1 MDMPGRGDAG
11 SAPPVFRRST
21 TTHLETTSLHSVKFT
36 IFGLTI
42 SSSWGNGHA
51 TPYRAIV
58 RALARMG
65 HRVTFFE
72 KDVHYYASHRDLS
85 RWDACELVLYPE
97 WNAVREEALRDAGDS
112 DVVIHASYCP
122 EGARIIDEIHALPR
136 PLKVFYDLDTPVT
149 LENLSLND
157 VDYLRRD
164 QVPHFDLYLSF
175 TGGRTLDVLGN
186 VWHAR
191 HVAPLYGCVDP
202 DVHTRVW
209 SSRDFCCDL
218 SYMGT
223 FAADRQQK
231 LERLFMW
238 PAERRPDFQF
248 VLAGSLYP
256 WNWEWPKNVRR
267 FEHIA
272 PSDHPA
278 FYSSSRMTLN
288 VTRKGMASYGFCPS
302 GRFFEAAACGT
313 PVVSD
318 WFEGLDSFFV
328 PGREIMVAHTEQ
340 DVMDF
345 LRASD
350 SELESIAR
358 LARRRTLDEHTG
370 EVRAR
375 QLIEHC
381 EAAASGSRSQPASAA

>member
-1 MDMPGRGDAG
+1 
-11 SAPPVFRRST
+11 
-21 TTHLETTSLHSVKFT
+21 VKFT

-65 HRVTFFE
+65 HRVTFYE
-72 KDVHYYASHRDLS
+72 KDVHYYASHRDLPE
-85 RWDACELVLYPE
+85 RDACEVVLYPD
-97 WNAVREEALRDAGDS
+97 WDAVRTEALREAASS
-112 DVVIHASYCP
+112 DVTINASYCP
-122 EGARIIDEIHALPR
+122 GGARIIDDVLGLAR

-164 QVPHFDLYLSF
+164 QVPNFDLYLSF
-175 TGGRTLDVLGN
+175 TGGRTLDVLHE
-186 VWHAR
+186 VWNAR
-191 HVAPLYGCVDP
+191 RVAALYGCVDP

-209 SSRDFCCDL
+209 AKPEFRCDL

-238 PAERRPDFQF
+238 PAERKPDSTF

-256 WNWEWPKNVRR
+256 WNWEWPKNLRR

-272 PSDHPA
+272 PNDHPA

-288 VTRKGMASYGFCPS
+288 ITRKGMATYGYCPS
-302 GRFFEAAACGT
+302 GRLFEAAACST
-313 PVVSD
+313 PLVSD
-318 WFEGLDSFFV
+318 WFEGLDAFFT
-328 PGREIMVAHTEQ
+328 PNREIMIAHTEQ
-340 DVMDF
+340 DVMDA
-345 LRASD
+345 LGASD
-350 SELESIAR
+350 AELERIAR
-358 LARRRTLDEHTG
+358 EARQRTLDEHTG
-370 EVRAR
+370 EAR
-375 QLIEHC
+375 TRQVVEYC
-381 EAAASGSRSQPASAA
+381 EAAMSGRARSEPASAA

>member
-1 MDMPGRGDAG
+1 
-11 SAPPVFRRST
+11 
-21 TTHLETTSLHSVKFT
+21 VKFT

-65 HRVTFFE
+65 HRVTFYE
-72 KDVHYYASHRDLS
+72 KDVHYYASHRDLPE
-85 RWDACELVLYPE
+85 RDACEVVLYPD
-97 WNAVREEALRDAGDS
+97 WDAVRTEALREAASS
-112 DVVIHASYCP
+112 DVTINASYCP
-122 EGARIIDEIHALPR
+122 GGARIIDDVLGLAR

-164 QVPHFDLYLSF
+164 QVPNFDLYLSF
-175 TGGRTLDVLGN
+175 TGGRTLDVLHD
-186 VWHAR
+186 VWNAR
-191 HVAPLYGCVDP
+191 RVAALYGCVDP

-209 SSRDFCCDL
+209 PKPEFRCDL

-238 PAERRPDFQF
+238 PAERKPDSTF

-256 WNWEWPKNVRR
+256 WNWEWPKNLRR

-272 PSDHPA
+272 PNDHPA

-288 VTRKGMASYGFCPS
+288 ITRKGMATYGYCPS
-302 GRFFEAAACGT
+302 GRLFEAAACST
-313 PVVSD
+313 PLVSD
-318 WFEGLDSFFV
+318 WFEGLDAFFT
-328 PGREIMVAHTEQ
+328 PNREIMIAHTEQ
-340 DVMDF
+340 DVMDA
-345 LRASD
+345 LGASD
-350 SELESIAR
+350 AELERIAR
-358 LARRRTLDEHTG
+358 EARQRTLDEHTG
-370 EVRAR
+370 EARAR
-375 QLIEHC
+375 QLVEYC
-381 EAAASGSRSQPASAA
+381 EAAMSGRARSEPASAA